1 MHAQSSSAESTA
13 LGLGSS
19 PAVPAA
25 SDPSDHL
32 AISDAREPLDTDGSD
47 PGPVELH
54 ARNVVF
60 DWRDTPLH
68 WIPDHPVASN
78 FISVLNLLLP
88 EGERWF
94 VQTYNEALPLVRDDE
109 LAATMR
115 GFIGQEA
122 MHAEAH
128 DHVLWEFLDNH
139 GIDPRPYTR
148 QMEWVFRKLL
158 APMENGS
165 PEAKQ
170 KHLIERL
177 WLIAALEHYT
187 ALLGDFALN
196 NTWAEN
202 DADPAMADLFTWH
215 GAEEVEHRAVAHE
228 VAIYFGD
235 SYLRRGRA
243 MVLVLPA
250 LLLLINR
257 GFRYIMSQDSSLSY
271 NYFQQQYHYFRA
283 VRAGVLPRIWKI
295 VASTFA
301 YFRPGFHPNEIG
313 STAQA
318 VAYLASSPAARNAS

>member
-1 MHAQSSSAESTA
+1 MSAPAHA
-13 LGLGSS
+13 
-19 PAVPAA
+19 
-25 SDPSDHL
+25 DHPHP
-32 AISDAREPLDTDGSD
+32 ISDAREPRDLDGSD

-54 ARNVVF
+54 ARNVTF
-60 DWRDTPLH
+60 DWSDTPLH
-68 WIPDHPVASN
+68 WIPDHPVPSN

-94 VQTYNEALPLVRDDE
+94 VQTYNEALPLVADDE

-128 DHVLWEFLDNH
+128 DHVLWEFLDHH
-139 GIDPRPYTR
+139 GIDPRPYLR
-148 QMEWVFRKLL
+148 QMEWIFRKVLG
-158 APMENGS
+158 PMHGGS
-165 PEAKQ
+165 PKARQ

-187 ALLGDFALN
+187 AILGDFALN
-196 NTWAEN
+196 NAWVESG
-202 DADPAMADLFTWH
+202 ADPGMTDLFTWH

-235 SYLRRGRA
+235 GYLRRGRA
-243 MVLVLPA
+243 MLVALPV
-250 LLLLINR
+250 LLLLLNR
-257 GFRYIMSQDSSLSY
+257 GFRFIMKQDTSLSY
-271 NYFQQQYHYFRA
+271 NYFQRQYHYFRG
-283 VRAGVLPRIWKI
+283 VHAGVLPKMRKI
-295 VASTFA
+295 ILATFS

-318 VAYLASSPAARNAS
+318 VAYLAASPAARNAG

>member
-1 MHAQSSSAESTA
+1 MNAHAQS
-13 LGLGSS
+13 
-19 PAVPAA
+19 
-25 SDPSDHL
+25 
-32 AISDAREPLDTDGSD
+32 ISDSREPVDIDGSD

-54 ARNVVF
+54 ARNVTF
-60 DWRDTPLH
+60 DWTQTPLH

-94 VQTYNEALPLVRDDE
+94 VQTYNEALPLVRDEE

-128 DHVLWEFLDNH
+128 DHVLWEFLDH
-139 GIDPRPYTR
+139 YGIDPRPFCR
-148 QMEWVFRKLL
+148 QMEWIFRKLL
-158 APMENGS
+158 GPMDKGS
-165 PEAKQ
+165 AKARQ

-187 ALLGDFALN
+187 AILGDFALN
-196 NTWAEN
+196 NTWVEN
-202 DADPAMADLFTWH
+202 DADPVMTDLFTWH

-228 VAIYFGD
+228 VAVYFGD

-243 MVLVLPA
+243 MLVALPV
-250 LLLLINR
+250 LLLLITR
-257 GFRYIMSQDSSLSY
+257 GFRFIMANDPTLNY
-271 NYFQQQYHYFRA
+271 NFFQRRYQYFRG
-283 VRAGVLPRIWKI
+283 VRAGVLPKLWKVI
-295 VASTFA
+295 LTTFT

-318 VAYLASSPAARNAS
+318 VAYLAASPAARNAS

>member
-1 MHAQSSSAESTA
+1 MTAHAH
-13 LGLGSS
+13 
-19 PAVPAA
+19 
-25 SDPSDHL
+25 D
-32 AISDAREPLDTDGSD
+32 ISDAREPVDLDGAD

-60 DWRDTPLH
+60 DWESTPLH
-68 WIPDHPVASN
+68 WIPDHPVPSN
-78 FISVLNLLLP
+78 FISVLNLMLP

-94 VQTYNEALPLVRDDE
+94 VQTYNEALPLVDDDE

-128 DHVLWEFLDNH
+128 DHVLSEFLDRH

-158 APMENGS
+158 APMTSGTAS
-165 PEAKQ
+165 ARQ
-170 KHLIERL
+170 KHLVERL

-196 NTWAEN
+196 NTWVEHG
-202 DADPAMADLFTWH
+202 ADPGMADLFMWH

-228 VAIYFGD
+228 VAVYFGD
-235 SYLRRGRA
+235 SYLRRGRS
-243 MVLVLPA
+243 MLVVLP
-250 LLLLINR
+250 LLIFLINR
-257 GFRYIMSQDSSLSY
+257 GFRYIMKNDPTLDY
-271 NYFQQQYHYFRA
+271 GFVRRQYHYFRG
-283 VRAGVLPRIWKI
+283 VRAGVLPKMWKI
-295 VASTFA
+295 ILATFS
-301 YFRPGFHPNEIG
+301 YFRPSFHPNEIG

-318 VAYLASSPAARNAS
+318 VAYLAASPAARNAD

>member
-1 MHAQSSSAESTA
+1 M
-13 LGLGSS
+13 
-19 PAVPAA
+19 PAPAPA
-25 SDPSDHL
+25 DHPHP
-32 AISDAREPLDTDGSD
+32 IVEAREPRDLDGSD

-54 ARNVVF
+54 ARNVAF
-60 DWRDTPLH
+60 DWSATPLH
-68 WIPDHPVASN
+68 WIPGHPVASN

-94 VQTYNEALPLVRDDE
+94 VLTYNEALPLVADDE

-128 DHVLWEFLDNH
+128 DHVLWEFLDH
-139 GIDPRPYTR
+139 YGIDPRPYQR
-148 QMEWVFRKLL
+148 QMEWIFRKVLG
-158 APMENGS
+158 PMDKGS
-165 PEAKQ
+165 PQARQ

-187 ALLGDFALN
+187 AILGDFALN
-196 NTWAEN
+196 NTWVTSG
-202 DADPAMADLFTWH
+202 ADPTMTDLFTWH

-228 VAIYFGD
+228 VAVYFGD

-243 MVLVLPA
+243 MLVVLPA

-257 GFRYIMSQDSSLSY
+257 GFRFIMHQDSTVSY
-271 NYFQQQYHYFRA
+271 NYFQRQYHYFRG
-283 VRAGVLPRIWKI
+283 VRAGVLPKMRHI
-295 VASTFA
+295 VLATFS

-318 VAYLASSPAARNAS
+318 VAYLAASPAARKAH